1 MNEDQYLNLQWISKE
16 QSNQENSTK
25 MLTMSLHL
33 QTIMKKLLSH
43 VTDVD
48 EPSYQIASK
57 DIKKDAKGNN
67 RWRKEESS
75 SHILELQASQKLR
88 NLCLRIPNLVAKY
101 ADKLTQEV

>member
-67 RWRKEESS
+67 R
-75 SHILELQASQKLR
+75 
-88 NLCLRIPNLVAKY
+88 
-101 ADKLTQEV
+101 